1 MKNGSEDIL
10 NRDNVFCCLQ
20 LLRDHLS
27 QSQQNHINVD
37 SGSLLK
43 LQDLNQKLS
52 NFTSDVYETSSS
64 LDKNKQIKD
73 LSIAAKTDQNLLSIE
88 SLRDTLV
95 FSDGDAESQLMFIG
109 EAPGY
114 EEEKHKKPFVG
125 PSGQLLDKIISAM
138 GLQRCEIYITNI
150 VKYRPKIGDGR
161 QGHSNRK
168 PNNDEMKSSIKYLLQ
183 EINIIKPKLII
194 TLGGTA
200 TKGLLNLDNP
210 ISNLRGKIHQ
220 VDNMNAIV
228 TYHPSFLLRS
238 KNPNSDKR
246 LVWEDMLLA
255 MEFLDMKISEKQ
267 RNYFK

>member
-52 NFTSDVYETSSS
+52 NFTSDINETSSS

-109 EAPGY
+109 
-114 EEEKHKKPFVG
+114 KLQDMKKKNIKNH
-125 PSGQLLDKIISAM
+125 LL
-138 GLQRCEIYITNI
+138 GLQ
-150 VKYRPKIGDGR
+150 
-161 QGHSNRK
+161 
-168 PNNDEMKSSIKYLLQ
+168 
-183 EINIIKPKLII
+183 
-194 TLGGTA
+194 
-200 TKGLLNLDNP
+200 DNCWT
-210 ISNLRGKIHQ
+210 R
-220 VDNMNAIV
+220 
-228 TYHPSFLLRS
+228 
-238 KNPNSDKR
+238 
-246 LVWEDMLLA
+246 
-255 MEFLDMKISEKQ
+255 
-267 RNYFK
+267 